1 MSDFTYASEIGSN
14 FGEARFFNPGVIA
27 HVPVSK
33 RTIRYISTLENYRDL
48 IKHPATI
55 ADIPWQTTFKV
66 SFRHAEAMQKGRAF
80 LLGDAA
86 HIHSPVGV
94 RGMNLGIEDACWLAW
109 LISEGRESE
118 YSSLRMPV
126 AKHVLRQTE
135 NNTRAILPSNALAIW
150 LRNTLAPLI
159 FKIPI
164 FRDRMLRGVS
174 GLDTPAPPW
183 L

>member
-1 MSDFTYASEIGSN
+1 
-14 FGEARFFNPGVIA
+14 
-27 HVPVSK
+27 
-33 RTIRYISTLENYRDL
+33 
-48 IKHPATI
+48 
-55 ADIPWQTTFKV
+55 
-66 SFRHAEAMQKGRAF
+66 MQKGCAF

-86 HIHSPVGV
+86 HIHSPVGG

-135 NNTRAILPSNALAIW
+135 NNTRAIPLSNALAIW
-150 LRNTLAPLI
+150 LRNTLAPLA